1 MRVADILE
9 LKGSTVSTI
18 RRDDTIGELSRRLEQ
33 GRMGVMVV
41 SDDGRSLHGIISE
54 RDIAYGLNKRRGD
67 LHLMKVSVLMTRD
80 VITCT
85 IDTPIQEA
93 LLSMSKNRIRHLVVV
108 DPDGKV
114 AGVISIRDAMEAR
127 FGKLQS
133 QTSALKKATAVH

>member
-18 RRDDTIGELSRRLEQ
+18 RRDDTIGELSRRLEE